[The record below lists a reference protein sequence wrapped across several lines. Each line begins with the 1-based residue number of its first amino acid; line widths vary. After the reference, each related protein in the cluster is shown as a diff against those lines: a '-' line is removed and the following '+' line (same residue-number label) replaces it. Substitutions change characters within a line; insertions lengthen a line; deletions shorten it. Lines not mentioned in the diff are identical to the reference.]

1 MPHEKFLELSYGEN
15 PHQAAAIYTEV
26 GVRSHVL
33 SRVAKHHG
41 KELSFN
47 NVLDL
52 DAARRLVDEF
62 TQPACAI
69 IKHNNPCGAAIGE
82 TIAEAY
88 EKALACDP
96 ISAYGGVIAMNM
108 PVDRQLAERL
118 HDNFIEVLIAPG
130 YEDGAMDVLTQKESI
145 RILDN
150 TEQRHYEPR
159 ERDVKRV
166 RGGLLVQDPDRVD
179 ETRESM
185 TVASEAQPTD
195 AQWNDLLFAWKVCRH
210 VRSNAIVFAKDGA
223 TLGIGAGQ
231 MSRVDS
237 VKIAIDKAHEAR
249 GEAATELLAGSAM
262 ASDAF
267 FPFDDG
273 PRTAMDAG
281 ATAMIQPGG
290 SKRDSDVIAAID
302 EAGAA
307 MVLTGVRHF
316 RH

>member
-1 MPHEKFLELSYGEN
+1 M
-15 PHQAAAIYTEV
+15 
-26 GVRSHVL
+26 L

-62 TQPACAI
+62 DEPACAI
-69 IKHNNPCGAAIGE
+69 IKHNNPCGAAVGE
-82 TIAEAY
+82 TVAEAY

-96 ISAYGGVIAMNM
+96 LSAYGGVIALNE
-108 PVDRQLAERL
+108 PVDRALAERL
-118 HDNFIEVLIAPG
+118 HENFIEVLIAPG
-130 YEDGAMDVLTQKESI
+130 YEGGAMEVLMQKESI

-150 TEQRHYEPR
+150 TEQRNYEPR

-185 TVASEAQPTD
+185 SVASAAEPTD
-195 AQWNDLLFAWKVCRH
+195 QQWNDMIFAWKVCRH

-237 VKIAIDKAHEAR
+237 VRIAIDKAHEAR
-249 GEAATELLAGSAM
+249 GDGRDGAPGRLGGGLGRVLPVRRRPAHGDGRRRRGDHPARRLEARRRG
-262 ASDAF
+262 DQGRRRGRR
-267 FPFDDG
+267 DDG
-273 PRTAMDAG
+273 PHRPPPLPPLAG
-281 ATAMIQPGG
+281 TPIPG
-290 SKRDSDVIAAID
+290 
-302 EAGAA
+302 
-307 MVLTGVRHF
+307 
-316 RH
+316 